1 MVSYDRHMTLLQQ
14 MAALVVSH
22 MRDHL
27 GVEVKARCMP
37 LGVEPV
43 ASSNQGDKQLM
54 VTWKEVESGHTHQVT
69 SPPT

>member
-1 MVSYDRHMTLLQQ
+1 MTVLQQ
-14 MAALVVSH
+14 MATMVVSH

-27 GVEVKARCMP
+27 GVEVKERCLP

-43 ASSNQGDKQLM
+43 AGSSQGGKQQLR
-54 VTWKEVESGHTHQVT
+54 VTWEEVESGHTHQVA

>member
-1 MVSYDRHMTLLQQ
+1 MTVLQQ
-14 MAALVVSH
+14 MAAMVVSH

-27 GVEVKARCMP
+27 GVEVKERCMP

-43 ASSNQGDKQLM
+43 AGSSQGGKQQLR
-54 VTWKEVESGHTHQVT
+54 VTWEEVELGHTHQVA